1 MNPYQ
6 TLKLQSLVI
15 ALLFILI
22 TLVGVQY
29 FPPLTVILITASM
42 AAVALSWRLFRA
54 IHRKIEIQQFN
65 VFRQVESL
73 TGLYATLGIDRPL
86 PRTRRWAASPDFLHL
101 VAEEILRRKPKL
113 IVEAGSGT
121 STLIAAY
128 CLRKLGRGKIVS
140 LDHLEEYAGISRET
154 VESHGL
160 GDYSEV
166 LHAPIKEYEIEG
178 KTYQWYDTVGLESIQ
193 QIDMLL
199 VDGPP
204 KNDTEDARYAAI
216 PLLIKKLHK
225 NSIVLVD
232 DGSRPGEREIVA
244 KWERN
249 YGLRYRSELAEKGAF
264 CCFFADT
271 D

>member
-15 ALLFILI
+15 TVLFIVI
-22 TLVGVQY
+22 TLLGVQY
-29 FPPLTVILITASM
+29 FSPLTVILITAPIV
-42 AAVALSWRLFRA
+42 AVALSWRLFRA
-54 IHRKIEIQQFN
+54 IHKQIEIQQFN

-73 TGLYATLGIDRPL
+73 TGLYATLDINRPL
-86 PRTRRWAASPDFLHL
+86 PRTRHWAASPDFLHL
-101 VAEEILRRKPKL
+101 VAEEILRRKPEF

-140 LDHLEEYAGISRET
+140 LDHLEEYCGISRET
-154 VESHGL
+154 LKSHGL
-160 GDYSEV
+160 DGFAEV

-178 KTYQWYDTVGLESIQ
+178 KTYQWYDTAGLDSIQ
-193 QIDMLL
+193 QIDMLI

-204 KNDTEDARYAAI
+204 KNDTEDARFAAI
-216 PLLIKKLHK
+216 PLLIKRLHE
-225 NSIVLVD
+225 NSIVVVD

-244 KWERN
+244 KWKQI
-249 YGLRYRSELAEKGAF
+249 YGLHYRPELAEKGAYS
-264 CCFFADT
+264 CYFADS